1 VEPCSNA
8 KISEQSPEKREQ
20 MEKQRL
26 EQERKMELIDA
37 MNGFP
42 NALKV
47 RLHLFH
53 NPLCPESK
61 SPKTAGPFF
70 IA

>member
-1 VEPCSNA
+1 VEPYSNA
-8 KISEQSPEKREQ
+8 KILEQSPEKLEQ

-42 NALKV
+42 NAFKV
-47 RLHLFH
+47 RLHNISQLT
-53 NPLCPESK
+53 LL
-61 SPKTAGPFF
+61 
-70 IA
+70 